1 MPANRQVSPLAVI
14 LLLVAALAGGLVVY
28 LLYSDSDPAEPQ
40 LSTAAPDPA
49 PDPALAPPPPP
60 PAAVQPVPVPAA
72 DGFATVSPDIAESD
86 VHPQV
91 QQQGLALV
99 EAVVGQYEAAWP
111 WVRQAW
117 ERSDVRFYDRRLPAP
132 CDRAG
137 VVGCVRGGRLLL
149 TLQGVQSEETV
160 LHELGHVWNNTAA
173 EDWRPIQQAFADH
186 YAGCYTRRAPT
197 PERLQTELLVDAM
210 VIAAGAAIGDFNLG
224 GFGYYEG
231 GLWSD
236 GFAGCL
242 VDSSEPAPHLL
253 DAIRAELFNCSL
265 DADAAAAEARAQAI
279 EESGSGFRLLRT
291 GAELRAA
298 QWAAMAPELCAHT
311 AAAQERTVEDLAA
324 VVAQYEGPW
333 PWVRAAWIRSDVQ
346 FVEDLAA
353 ACGDGAV
360 FDLNPPYDVLNREAT
375 RNPPPA
381 ACVREAR
388 ILVSHSAVSADR
400 DALVAPLL
408 QVLARIWNRTTDD
421 EHWATVQA
429 AFDEHWA
436 TVQAA
441 FDGHLA
447 GCRSARAATP
457 EAVGEGVIADTMV
470 STAGGLT
477 QYGSWYHYADE
488 RWLFED
494 CDADRVRIRGRGG
507 GALAAAVEAALFQC
521 PYDAEAAEA
530 AWEATN
536 PNGWTGTD
544 YAWAQIARDVCD
556 DGA

>member
-1 MPANRQVSPLAVI
+1 MPANRQVTPLAII
-14 LLLVAALAGGLVVY
+14 LLLVAALAGGGLVAY
-28 LLYSDSDPAEPQ
+28 LLYSDSDPAGPQ
-40 LSTAAPDPA
+40 LTTAAPAPA
-49 PDPALAPPPPP
+49 PA
-60 PAAVQPVPVPAA
+60 PAAVQPNPVPAG

-99 EAVVGQYEAAWP
+99 EAVVGQYEPAWP

-137 VVGCVRGGRLLL
+137 AVGCVSGGRLLL

-160 LHELGHVWNNTAA
+160 LHELGHVWNNTAG

-186 YAGCYTRRAPT
+186 YAGCYSRRAST
-197 PERLQTELLVDAM
+197 PARLQTELLIDAM
-210 VIAAGAAIGDFNLG
+210 VIAAGAPLDDFNPG

-231 GLWSD
+231 DLWID
-236 GFAGCL
+236 GFDGCL

-253 DAIRAELFNCSL
+253 GAIRGELFNCNL
-265 DADAAAAEARAQAI
+265 DAEAAVAGARAQAT
-279 EESGSGFRLLRT
+279 EESGSGFRVFRT
-291 GAELRAA
+291 GAELRAD
-298 QWAAMAPELCAHT
+298 QWAALAPELCAHT
-311 AAAQERTVEDLAA
+311 AAAHERTVEDLAA
-324 VVAQYEGPW
+324 LVAQYEVPW
-333 PWVRAAWIRSDVQ
+333 PWVRAAWTRSDVQ

-353 ACGDGAV
+353 ACGDAVV
-360 FDLNPPYDVLNREAT
+360 FDLNPPYNFSNPEAS

-421 EHWATVQA
+421 EDWATVQA
-429 AFDEHWA
+429 AFAE
-436 TVQAA
+436 
-441 FDGHLA
+441 HLA

-457 EAVGEGVIADTMV
+457 QAVQEGAIADTMMSV
-470 STAGGLT
+470 FGVLAAWEARTDD
-477 QYGSWYHYADE
+477 DE
-488 RWLFED
+488 WWLFED
-494 CDADRVRIRGRGG
+494 CDAEPDRGVR
-507 GALAAAVEAALFQC
+507 AQLATAVEAALFGC

-530 AWEATN
+530 AWMASN
-536 PNGWTGTD
+536 PSAMGFYTAGWAGT
-544 YAWAQIARDVCD
+544 AQDVC
-556 DGA
+556 A

>member
-1 MPANRQVSPLAVI
+1 M
-14 LLLVAALAGGLVVY
+14 
-28 LLYSDSDPAEPQ
+28 
-40 LSTAAPDPA
+40 
-49 PDPALAPPPPP
+49 
-60 PAAVQPVPVPAA
+60 
-72 DGFATVSPDIAESD
+72 
-86 VHPQV
+86 
-91 QQQGLALV
+91 
-99 EAVVGQYEAAWP
+99 
-111 WVRQAW
+111 
-117 ERSDVRFYDRRLPAP
+117 
-132 CDRAG
+132 
-137 VVGCVRGGRLLL
+137 
-149 TLQGVQSEETV
+149 
-160 LHELGHVWNNTAA
+160 
-173 EDWRPIQQAFADH
+173 
-186 YAGCYTRRAPT
+186 
-197 PERLQTELLVDAM
+197 
-210 VIAAGAAIGDFNLG
+210 
-224 GFGYYEG
+224 
-231 GLWSD
+231 
-236 GFAGCL
+236 
-242 VDSSEPAPHLL
+242 DSSEPAPHLL
-253 DAIRAELFNCSL
+253 GAIRGELFNCSL
-265 DADAAAAEARAQAI
+265 DVDAAAAEARAQAI
-279 EESGSGFRLLRT
+279 EESGLGWLRA
-291 GAELRAA
+291 GSVLRAA
-298 QWAAMAPELCAHT
+298 QWVAMAPQVCAYT

-324 VVAQYEGPW
+324 VVAQYEVPW
-333 PWVRAAWIRSDVQ
+333 PWVRAAWGQSDVQ
-346 FVEDLAA
+346 FAEDLAA
-353 ACGDGAV
+353 VCGDAAV
-360 FDLNPPYDVLNREAT
+360 FDLNLPYDVFNLEAS

-388 ILVSHSAVSADR
+388 ILVSYSAVSADR

-421 EHWATVQA
+421 ENWATVQA

-441 FDGHLA
+441 FDGHLF

-507 GALAAAVEAALFQC
+507 GALAAAVEATLFQC

-530 AWEATN
+530 AWAATN